1 MLAQLDTNSQSVS
14 DPNVDSLGILRS
26 APDRAG
32 PHPIESHLEMPT
44 LYVVATP
51 IGNLED
57 MTLRGLRI
65 LREAGLIAAEDT
77 RTTRKL
83 LSHFDIHTPLISYYD
98 HNIAQRLP
106 RILEALENGDVALVS
121 EAGTPGISDPGLEL
135 VRAASDAGFPV
146 VPIPGSSAVAAAL
159 SVSGIPADRFLFLGF
174 LPRSK
179 GERLTLLQ
187 SVARL
192 PFTLVVF
199 ESPHRLQR
207 SLADV
212 LEALGDRPLTV
223 LREAT
228 KLHEEVYRGS
238 VSEALNHFDPPRGE
252 FTLVIGWEGK
262 EQAPTTEEAEE
273 MLRSL
278 LAQGVS
284 GREARETVAAQTG
297 TSRRDLYRMWL
308 RLK

>member
-1 MLAQLDTNSQSVS
+1 MLAQLDTDSQSIS

-26 APDRAG
+26 VPGRAG
-32 PHPIESHLEMPT
+32 PHPTESHLEMPT

-57 MTLRGLRI
+57 MTLRGLRV

-83 LSHFDIHTPLISYYD
+83 LSHFDIHTPLISYHD
-98 HNIAQRLP
+98 HNIGQRLP
-106 RILEALENGDVALVS
+106 RILEALESEDVALVS

-135 VRAASDAGFPV
+135 VRTASDAGYPV

-192 PFTLVVF
+192 PITLVVF

-238 VSEALNHFDPPRGE
+238 VSAAQDHFDLPRGE

-284 GREARETVAAQTG
+284 GREARETVAEQTG
-297 TSRRDLYRMWL
+297 ASRRDLYRMWL